1 MIALVVRLL
10 LLLLQ
15 LLVLLLLVVLVVVLL
30 LLLLVDVVV
39 AAIVDVL
46 AVPPTGLQYQQRD
59 KRERKAARISSV
71 GRARKSQNCE
81 PRANS
86 TNESPIFRHAT
97 SC

>member
-1 MIALVVRLL
+1 M
-10 LLLLQ
+10 
-15 LLVLLLLVVLVVVLL
+15 VVLLL

-71 GRARKSQNCE
+71 ERARKSQNCE